1 MPLIIIRDWTGGGP
15 RWVGSG
21 KVKKVVHPWNA
32 ALCSLFVV
40 SVCDFPVRVVANP
53 TVVLNRDVFELNF
66 MNVKF
71 SSGYYDF
78 SVKVEG
84 DSRYIANTVEV
95 SAFLSS
101 PLPC

>member
-1 MPLIIIRDWTGGGP
+1 MGGK
-15 RWVGSG
+15 WKSKKSG
-21 KVKKVVHPWNA
+21 A
-32 ALCSLFVV
+32 SLECCTLQPVV

>member
-1 MPLIIIRDWTGGGP
+1 M
-15 RWVGSG
+15 
-21 KVKKVVHPWNA
+21 VHPWNA
-32 ALCSLFVV
+32 ALCSLFFV
-40 SVCDFPVRVVANP
+40 SICDFPVQVVANP
-53 TVVLNRDVFELNF
+53 TVVPNRDVFELNF

-84 DSRYIANTVEV
+84 DNRYIANTVEV

>member
-1 MPLIIIRDWTGGGP
+1 MAHDGWEVEKWKNG
-15 RWVGSG
+15 
-21 KVKKVVHPWNA
+21 A
-32 ALCSLFVV
+32 SLECCTLQPVCV
-40 SVCDFPVRVVANP
+40 ICDFPVWVVTNP
-53 TVVLNRDVFELNF
+53 TVILNRDVFELNF

-84 DSRYIANTVEV
+84 DNRYIANTVEV

>member
-1 MPLIIIRDWTGGGP
+1 MGGK
-15 RWVGSG
+15 WKSE
-21 KVKKVVHPWNA
+21 KMVHSWNA
-32 ALCSLFVV
+32 VLCSLFVV
-40 SVCDFPVRVVANP
+40 SICDFPMWVAANP
-53 TVVLNRDVFELNF
+53 TVIFNRDVFELNF

-84 DSRYIANTVEV
+84 DNRYIANTVEV